1 MPQQGLYFRRQRVL
15 TALFKD
21 RHKVK
26 LNLTI
31 SHFFE
36 KEEKVLS
43 REKFQ
48 KKVNGAIKYKKK
60 QKSFWRNT
68 PQNLHQQYGLINID
82 LDSPF
87 DRSSIPVHRDRGIT
101 HIKVKDY
108 EENEAEQ
115 NDNNLH
121 VPPPSNINLKPN
133 LPDLLNLNDSKNVHP
148 FVK

>member
-60 QKSFWRNT
+60 QKSF
-68 PQNLHQQYGLINID
+68 
-82 LDSPF
+82 
-87 DRSSIPVHRDRGIT
+87 
-101 HIKVKDY
+101 
-108 EENEAEQ
+108 
-115 NDNNLH
+115 
-121 VPPPSNINLKPN
+121 
-133 LPDLLNLNDSKNVHP
+133 
-148 FVK
+148 

>member
-21 RHKVK
+21 RYKLK

-68 PQNLHQQYGLINID
+68 AQNLHQQYGLINID
-82 LDSPF
+82 LGSPF

-101 HIKVKDY
+101 HTKVKDY
-108 EENEAEQ
+108 EEKEAEQ

-121 VPPPSNINLKPN
+121 VAPPSNTNLKPKP
-133 LPDLLNLNDSKNVHP
+133 PDLLNLNDSKNVHP